1 MVGKEQPA
9 AINAS
14 GEVDAQP
21 FGDLFDGGGGKLD
34 GRRLPARN
42 DLQWKVVSGGF
53 SISVEG
59 LLTGKLTTGDSAIAV
74 IPDGGPV
81 DSAAVTFNEIATGSG
96 LLFRYKDTQNYWAL
110 VVSPTFGTWVL
121 NRVVAGKTTR
131 VTTTGFRGG
140 KVVEVVMIGNTI
152 QLWVGACSVPLCEMR
167 PCPKPQ

>member
-1 MVGKEQPA
+1 M
-9 AINAS
+9 
-14 GEVDAQP
+14 
-21 FGDLFDGGGGKLD
+21 
-34 GRRLPARN
+34 
-42 DLQWKVVSGGF
+42 
-53 SISVEG
+53 
-59 LLTGKLTTGDSAIAV
+59 V

-110 VVSPTFGTWVL
+110 VASPTFGTWVL

-152 QLWVGACSVPLCEMR
+152 QLWVGGLLSTTVRDATLSDATIVGIKVDRKGAAAALDEIIVNG
-167 PCPKPQ
+167 Q